1 MSQQDRDKNDNNK
14 SPEDITDDAII
25 EWLSREPQRPASQA
39 FRDKVMQDIR
49 RRQPN
54 VHRKAFCPSTHQSRF
69 RAALARICPSPPAAA
84 AIALLLGFVAGFVT
98 AVAIG
103 SQGPRSGP
111 VAADRTDH
119 SALDRHPYPSLAGAG
134 FHLPCHRPPMV

>member
-1 MSQQDRDKNDNNK
+1 MSQQDRDKNDNDK

-49 RRQPN
+49 QRQPN
-54 VHRKAFCPSTHQSRF
+54 VHRKAFCPSTHQSRW
-69 RAALARICPSPPAAA
+69 RAALARVCPSPPAAA

-103 SQGPRSGP
+103 GQGPRSGP

-119 SALDRHPYPSLAGAG
+119 SMLDRAPYLGLAGARLD
-134 FHLPCHRPPMV
+134 LPHDRSRIA